1 MKGAFK
7 VLLLVAAAGAILFAA
22 TRWPLLSD
30 VETGRTPEYP
40 DLQPR
45 AYAQGEDAVAKAAR
59 AAVDRLPRFTFVGS
73 GSGRGGSELQALATA
88 PVIPVK
94 SDVNVRIKRERGATR
109 VSVRSRS
116 RFGKIDLGQNAR
128 NVREFLAALDEQLG
142 AGPGGARPAKP

>member
-1 MKGAFK
+1 MKGAFRI
-7 VLLLVAAAGAILFAA
+7 LLLVALAGAVLFAL

-45 AYAQGEDAVAKAAR
+45 AYAQGEEAVARAAR
-59 AAVDRLPRFTFVGS
+59 AAVDRLPSFTFVGS

-88 PVIPVK
+88 PLIPVK

-109 VSVRSRS
+109 VSVRSKS
-116 RFGKIDLGQNAR
+116 RFGRIDLGQNAR
-128 NVREFLAALDEQLG
+128 HIRAFLAALDEQLG
-142 AGPGGARPAKP
+142 AGPGAPRPAKP

>member
-1 MKGAFK
+1 MKPARIL
-7 VLLLVAAAGAILFAA
+7 VLLAVGGAVAFGV

-45 AYAQGEDAVAKAAR
+45 AYAQGENDVARAAR

-73 GSGRGGSELQALATA
+73 GSGRGGSELQAVAKA
-88 PVIPVK
+88 PVVPVK
-94 SDVNVRIKRERGATR
+94 SEVTVRIRREKGATR

-116 RFGKIDLGQNAR
+116 RLGGIDLGQNAR
-128 NVREFLAALDEQLG
+128 NIRELLGALDQELAAG
-142 AGPGGARPAKP
+142 RPAPR

>member
-1 MKGAFK
+1 VKRAWRT
-7 VLLLVAAAGAILFAA
+7 LLLVALAGAAAFAL

-59 AAVDRLPRFTFVGS
+59 AAVDSLPRFTFVGS
-73 GSGRGGSELQALATA
+73 GSGRGGSELQALVKA
-88 PVIPVK
+88 PLIPVK
-94 SDVNVRIKRERGATR
+94 SDVTVRIKRERGATR

-116 RFGKIDLGQNAR
+116 QSFPFDLGQNAR
-128 NVREFLAALDEQLG
+128 NVRELLAALDTQLG
-142 AGPGGARPAKP
+142 VGPAGPRPAK